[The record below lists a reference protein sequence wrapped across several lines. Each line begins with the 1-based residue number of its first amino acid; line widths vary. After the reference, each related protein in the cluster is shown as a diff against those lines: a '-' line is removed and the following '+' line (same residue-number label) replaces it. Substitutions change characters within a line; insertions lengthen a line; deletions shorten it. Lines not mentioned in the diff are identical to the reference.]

1 VRTVYSELRGRM
13 VDAGIVSRR
22 IFKGSAPDDAAFPY
36 VELDETSPVEVRRDG
51 MVERTFTAAIYQTR
65 GNTYDPML
73 VIAIR
78 GLFDRTRWD
87 YWQDDAQTQ
96 RRRVITR
103 TPGNEVEDRP
113 DDGLRFDSL
122 TIVVLAASDQP

>member
-13 VDAGIVSRR
+13 VDAGIVDRR
-22 IFKGSAPDDAAFPY
+22 IFKGTAPDDAGFPY
-36 VELDETSPVEVRRDG
+36 IELDETSPAEPRREG

-65 GNTYDPML
+65 GITYDPTL
-73 VIAIR
+73 VLVAR

-96 RRRVITR
+96 RRRIITR
-103 TPGNEVEDRP
+103 TPSNEVEDRP

-122 TIVVLAASDQP
+122 TITVLVASDQP